1 MSVRRLVLLLGDQ
14 LDPQISSLRDAD
26 PARDRIL
33 LVEAAEEGRYVP
45 HHPQKILFILSAMRH
60 FAVHLREQGFIVDY
74 ITLDDPAN
82 TCSLDGELSRAREQH
97 KPDSILLT

>member
-33 LVEAAEEGRYVP
+33 LVEAVEEGRYVP

-60 FAVHLREQGFIVDY
+60 FAAHLRE
-74 ITLDDPAN
+74 
-82 TCSLDGELSRAREQH
+82 
-97 KPDSILLT
+97 

>member
-33 LVEAAEEGRYVP
+33 LVEAVEEGEDEHEAEAEGTP
-45 HHPQKILFILSAMRH
+45 S
-60 FAVHLREQGFIVDY
+60 
-74 ITLDDPAN
+74 
-82 TCSLDGELSRAREQH
+82 
-97 KPDSILLT
+97 